1 MKFSFIRASLQL
13 IILVNSICL
22 FGQESK
28 DDLSQ
33 QSITVELLMVEYAH
47 KNGFNWGIDIL
58 NAQKAKFGETSLSTN
73 NSNNI
78 SFNYSIKNSLDEMF
92 KINLQALVEENIA
105 KITQNPRVTVT
116 QGKNAK
122 IDIQETKYIQ
132 LQSASNNGL
141 TTNLTP
147 IKAGI
152 NLDITPEIINES
164 KIHLIV
170 SGVIS
175 EFLETSLTSGD
186 YSIESKSINT
196 EVNINHGQSLV
207 IGGLIKEEDV
217 SLESGVPVLR
227 KIPLIGKLFSRVEKR
242 TNYKEIVIYITIYI
256 GDVDQKESKNKNNE
270 LNKETFEI
278 YFAVTPYCIAR
289 LQSHKY

>member
-33 QSITVELLMVEYAH
+33 QSITVELLMVEYTH
-47 KNGFNWGIDIL
+47 ENGFNWGIDIL

-105 KITQNPRVTVT
+105 TITQNPRVTVT

-122 IDIQETKYIQ
+122 IDIKETKYIQ

-170 SGVIS
+170 NGVIS
-175 EFLETSLTSGD
+175 EFQETSLTSGD

-270 LNKETFEI
+270 LKKGINIKEEI
-278 YFAVTPYCIAR
+278 PKTSKYFI
-289 LQSHKY
+289 

>member
-1 MKFSFIRASLQL
+1 MKFNFIRASLQL

-22 FGQESK
+22 FSQESK

-33 QSITVELLMVEYAH
+33 QSITVELLMVEYTH
-47 KNGFNWGIDIL
+47 ENGFNWGIDIL

-105 KITQNPRVTVT
+105 TITQNPRVTVT

-141 TTNLTP
+141 TTNLTK
-147 IKAGI
+147 IEAGI

-170 SGVIS
+170 KGVIS
-175 EFLETSLTSGD
+175 EFQETSLTSGD

-217 SLESGVPVLR
+217 NLESGVPVLR

-270 LNKETFEI
+270 LKKGINIKEEI
-278 YFAVTPYCIAR
+278 PKTSKYFI
-289 LQSHKY
+289 

>member
-1 MKFSFIRASLQL
+1 MKFNFIRASLQL

-22 FGQESK
+22 FSQESK

-33 QSITVELLMVEYAH
+33 QSITVELLMVEYTH
-47 KNGFNWGIDIL
+47 ENGFNWGIDIL

-105 KITQNPRVTVT
+105 TITQNPRVTVT

-170 SGVIS
+170 KGVIS
-175 EFLETSLTSGD
+175 EFQETSLTSAD

-217 SLESGVPVLR
+217 NLESGVPVLR

-270 LNKETFEI
+270 LRKGINIKEEIPKTFK
-278 YFAVTPYCIAR
+278 YFI
-289 LQSHKY
+289 

>member
-22 FGQESK
+22 FSQESK

-33 QSITVELLMVEYAH
+33 QSITVELLMVEYTH
-47 KNGFNWGIDIL
+47 ENGFNWGIDIL

-105 KITQNPRVTVT
+105 TITQNPRVTVT

-170 SGVIS
+170 NGVIS
-175 EFLETSLTSGD
+175 EFQETSLTSGD

-270 LNKETFEI
+270 LKKGINIKEEI
-278 YFAVTPYCIAR
+278 PKTSKYFI
-289 LQSHKY
+289 